1 MIDTGDLS
9 AFLLLLAV
17 GAYVQTVT
25 GFALGLVVMGTVTV
39 FGLAPIA
46 FSAVVVSISSLAN
59 TLLALRGD
67 RQYVHWPS
75 VVISLAALLPAMVGG
90 IALLT
95 RLSGGSVHT
104 LRLLL
109 GGFILIS
116 GVLLMLKPHPR
127 PQLAGA
133 AKTFA
138 AGAFAGLFG
147 GLFSTA
153 GPPLVYHLYRQP
165 LTIRAIRASLLAV
178 FAVATTGR
186 IAVVALAG
194 DVTREMLWISL
205 LSLPMVL
212 GATAVARRFRPP
224 LSDLTMRRMA
234 FGLLMMLGVMLLVPS
249 R

>member
-1 MIDTGDLS
+1 MIDAGDLFV
-9 AFLLLLAV
+9 FLLLLAA

-25 GFALGLVVMGTVTV
+25 GFALGLVVMGAVALS
-39 FGLAPIA
+39 GLAPIA
-46 FSAVVVSISSLAN
+46 FSAVIVSISSLAN

-67 RQYVHWPS
+67 RQHVHWPS
-75 VVISLAALLPAMVGG
+75 VAASLAALLPAMVGG

-95 RLSGGSVHT
+95 HLSGTSVHS

-109 GGFILIS
+109 GGFILVS

-127 PQLAGA
+127 AHLAGA
-133 AKTFA
+133 AATFT

-165 LTIRAIRASLLAV
+165 LSIRAIRASLLAV
-178 FAVATTGR
+178 FAVATSGR
-186 IAVVALAG
+186 IAVVALEG
-194 DVTREMLWISL
+194 GVSREMLWISL
-205 LSLPMVL
+205 LALPMVL

-224 LSDLTMRRMA
+224 LSDLTMRRLA
-234 FGLLMMLGVMLLVPS
+234 FGLLMALGLLLLMPG

>member
-1 MIDTGDLS
+1 MIDTIDLS

-25 GFALGLVVMGTVTV
+25 GFALGLVVMGAVTV

-46 FSAVVVSISSLAN
+46 FSAVIVSISSLSNA
-59 TLLALRGD
+59 LLALRGD
-67 RQYVHWPS
+67 RQHVHWPT
-75 VVISLAALLPAMVGG
+75 VLISLAALLPAMVGG

-95 RLSGGSVHT
+95 QLSGSSVHT
-104 LRLLL
+104 LRLVL
-109 GGFILIS
+109 GGFILVS

-133 AKTFA
+133 VPTFI

-165 LTIRAIRASLLAV
+165 LTVRVIRASLLAV
-178 FAVATTGR
+178 FAVATTWR
-186 IAVVALAG
+186 VAVVAVAG
-194 DVTREMLWISL
+194 EISREMLWISL
-205 LSLPMVL
+205 LALPMVL
-212 GATAVARRFRPP
+212 GSTALARRFRPP
-224 LSDLTMRRMA
+224 LSDLTMRRLA
-234 FGLLMMLGVMLLVPS
+234 FGLLMLLGLLLVLS
-249 R
+249 NR